1 MACCSNGA
9 PVNPEDKKRHQQ
21 IEQLLREDKKKNT
34 KIKLLLL
41 GAGES
46 GKSTIA
52 KQMKIIHLQGY
63 QSDEERK
70 RFCPFVFRNIFDNI
84 TALVEAC
91 EAFDKKQKT
100 GEETGKW
107 SSQAFEISD
116 SNKEAV
122 KRVLQVS
129 MEEYLRDES
138 RGLPKEIVQDIKSLW
153 IDPAIQATYAR
164 SSEYQLSDSTEYF
177 FSILDKVAQEN
188 YVPTQED
195 ILRVRVKTTGINEIE
210 FAIGR
215 YQFSMTDVGGQRSER
230 RKWIHCF
237 EDVTAI
243 IFCAALSEYDQK
255 LYEDQTTNRMFE
267 ALRLFSDITNSRW
280 FNETPIILFLNKKDI
295 FEKKITK
302 VPLNTCFKNYTGPNQ
317 PEEAAQY
324 IEKQFLAQIKNPN
337 KLIYTYKTCATD
349 TNNVR
354 FVFKAVKDIFITA
367 YLNQLGLGI
376 GAPVSPPPQK
386 QRTPTANNLE
396 IAKQRQ
402 ATT

>member
-1 MACCSNGA
+1 LEKLGH
-9 PVNPEDKKRHQQ
+9 ED
-21 IEQLLREDKKKNT
+21 
-34 KIKLLLL
+34 
-41 GAGES
+41 
-46 GKSTIA
+46 
-52 KQMKIIHLQGY
+52 
-63 QSDEERK
+63 
-70 RFCPFVFRNIFDNI
+70 
-84 TALVEAC
+84 
-91 EAFDKKQKT
+91 
-100 GEETGKW
+100 
-107 SSQAFEISD
+107 
-116 SNKEAV
+116 
-122 KRVLQVS
+122 
-129 MEEYLRDES
+129 
-138 RGLPKEIVQDIKSLW
+138 
-153 IDPAIQATYAR
+153 
-164 SSEYQLSDSTEYF
+164 
-177 FSILDKVAQEN
+177 
-188 YVPTQED
+188 YVPVLDD

-295 FEKKITK
+295 FEKKISK
-302 VPLNTCFKNYTGPNQ
+302 VPLNSCFKNYTGPNQ
-317 PEEAAQY
+317 ADEASQY

-367 YLNQLGLGI
+367 YLNQLGLGM
-376 GAPVSPPPQK
+376 GVPTAPPPQK
-386 QRTPTANNLE
+386 QRAATADQKSLE
-396 IAKQRQ
+396 IAKQRAQ
-402 ATT
+402 T